1 MLTKIP
7 KTIQSSE
14 LRKNLARYL
23 KASDKAP
30 VFVSKERGNGSCVL
44 IGSDIYNK
52 LVGVYEEEMDED
64 EKKALI
70 KGRRDFKNGNFLTIH
85 EVRTKL
91 GITSK

>member
-30 VFVSKERGNGSCVL
+30 VFVSKERGSATSVL
-44 IGSDIYNK
+44 ISSDIFNK
-52 LVGVYEEEMDED
+52 FVEAYEDAIDARDILEWKKNDDGVRIPWSVVKDM
-64 EKKALI
+64 
-70 KGRRDFKNGNFLTIH
+70 
-85 EVRTKL
+85 
-91 GITSK
+91 

>member
-30 VFVSKERGNGSCVL
+30 VFVSKERGSSTSVL
-44 IGSDIYNK
+44 ISSDIFNK
-52 LVGVYEEEMDED
+52 FVEAYEDAID
-64 EKKALI
+64 A
-70 KGRRDFKNGNFLTIH
+70 RDFMELKKNDDG
-85 EVRTKL
+85 VRIPWSVVKDM
-91 GITSK
+91 